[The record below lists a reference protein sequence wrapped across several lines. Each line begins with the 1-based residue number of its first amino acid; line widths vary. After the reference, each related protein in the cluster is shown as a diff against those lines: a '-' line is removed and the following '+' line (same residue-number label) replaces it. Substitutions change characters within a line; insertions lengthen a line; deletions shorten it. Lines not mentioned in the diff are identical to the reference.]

1 MSNYFPPIPVNMRR
15 KKGSVT
21 LENHSHSAGAVYL
34 ATTPDSRF
42 GMCNREADKSIEG
55 NHQTGK
61 ANEHGNSAKEHA
73 DVPAHI
79 VDQSM
84 GMTGF
89 RLCIALLHVAQSV
102 VWENSIL
109 ASSL

>member
-1 MSNYFPPIPVNMRR
+1 MVTVPMNMPMFQRR

-42 GMCNREADKSIEG
+42 VLCNREADKSNEG

-61 ANEHGNSAKEHA
+61 ANEHGDSADEHA
-73 DVPAHI
+73 DVPAHHA
-79 VDQSM
+79 VL
-84 GMTGF
+84 
-89 RLCIALLHVAQSV
+89 RLGEFGIHLD
-102 VWENSIL
+102 
-109 ASSL
+109 